1 MDTITSSSPKATPR
15 DVFLHLLSVGTLYVS
30 AVCLIAL
37 LFQYVNYYFPD
48 PLQYYET
55 IFGVLRRTIATVIV
69 VFPVYVATAWYFQKE
84 TVKDPARRD
93 IKIRKWLV
101 YLTLF
106 VSAVTVIV
114 DLVVLVHRY
123 LGGELTPRFGLKV
136 LSVLIVAAGLF
147 WYYLWDLKRQASV
160 LSVKVKN
167 ILRATVSVV
176 GIVIIGGFFLVGSPQ
191 KQRLIRFDAQR
202 ITDLQMLQNEVIYFW
217 QQKDSLP
224 QALEELN
231 NDISGFRAPLDPET
245 KEPYEYGIK
254 SALVF
259 ELCASFKTTGDEEN
273 ARRGIKTAPIYG
285 TAQQNWNW
293 EHGIGRVCFTRTID
307 PQIYGNKEGASL
319 RPAPLPSP
327 LPAKNIPD

>member
-15 DVFLHLLSVGTLYVS
+15 DVFLQLLSVGTLYAS

-48 PLQYYET
+48 PLQYYES
-55 IFGVLRRTIATVIV
+55 IFQVLRRTIATVIV

-84 TVKDPARRD
+84 AAKDPARRD

-106 VSAVTVIV
+106 VSAVTVII
-114 DLVVLVHRY
+114 DLVTLVHRY

-136 LSVLIVAAGLF
+136 LAVLLVAAGLF
-147 WYYLWDLKRQASV
+147 WYYLWDLKRPASV
-160 LSVKVKN
+160 LTVKVKN
-167 ILRATVSVV
+167 ILRATVGVI
-176 GIVIIGGFFLVGSPQ
+176 GIIIIGGFFLVGSPQ
-191 KQRLIRFDAQR
+191 GQRLIRFDAQR
-202 ITDLQMLQNEVIYFW
+202 INDLQMIQNEVIYFW

-231 NDISGFRAPLDPET
+231 NDISGFRTPLDPET
-245 KEPYEYGIK
+245 SEPYEYGIK
-254 SALVF
+254 GPLVF
-259 ELCASFKTTGDEEN
+259 ELCASFKTAGDEEST
-273 ARRGIKTAPIYG
+273 RRGIKTTPIYS
-285 TAQQNWNW
+285 TAQQNSNW

-307 PQIYGNKEGASL
+307 PEIYGNKEGASL
-319 RPAPLPSP
+319 RPAPLPAP
-327 LPAKNIPD
+327 LPAQNIPD